1 MSDEIIQLK
10 DLKPE
15 EIPDCL
21 KAEFYFDFKAHPFA
35 HEALFSRSDNV
46 VDVLGETHKYI
57 VGWLEEF
64 LAANSEGKETCE
76 DAVPGCPQA
85 VGRFKVILE
94 EGAVFAPS
102 AIIGVTKPD
111 KRAHTVY
118 VSKDV
123 CVFGSVIYVSDGD
136 IVIGE
141 GTTVE
146 PGAAIKGPAI
156 IGKKND
162 IRQGAYF
169 RGDIIT
175 GDGCTFRGEIKN
187 GVMMDKANFPHPSY
201 VGDSLC
207 GYMTHFGNQAT
218 SANLGIF
225 EGMRDTNKRQNIRLQ
240 VDGKSYDT
248 GRVKI
253 GIIMGDFSQVG
264 CNSVTDPG
272 SFIGPYTLSYALTRF
287 TKGLY
292 GPHEILKNKPLEH
305 GVVERAKF
313 RIEDM

>member
-1 MSDEIIQLK
+1 MPDEIIKLK

-15 EIPDCL
+15 EVPACL

-35 HEALFSRSDNV
+35 HEALFTRSTNV
-46 VDVLGETHKYI
+46 VGVLGEINKYA
-57 VGWLEEF
+57 VGWLKEF
-64 LAANSEGKETCE
+64 LAANSAGKETYE
-76 DAVPGCPQA
+76 DKAPGCSQ
-85 VGRFKVILE
+85 VLGRFKVVLE

-111 KRAHTVY
+111 ATSHTVY
-118 VSKDV
+118 VSRDA
-123 CVFGSVIYVSDGD
+123 CVFGSVIYLADGD
-136 IVIGE
+136 IVIGQ

-175 GDGCTFRGEIKN
+175 GDGCTFRGELKN
-187 GVMMDKANFPHPSY
+187 CVMMDKANFPHPSY

-225 EGMRDTNKRQNIRLQ
+225 EGIRDPEKRQNIRLQ
-240 VDGKSYDT
+240 IDGKTYDT

-253 GIIMGDFSQVG
+253 GVIMGDYSQVG
-264 CNSVTDPG
+264 CNSVADPG
-272 SFIGPYTLSYALTRF
+272 TFMGPFTITYALTRL

-305 GVVERAKF
+305 GVIERARF
-313 RIEDM
+313 RLDM